1 MKVEAIRKPGTF
13 VVTRTELRPLGRFK
27 WKYSPGE
34 IKVYQRWMD
43 VHGSSRIVCLRI
55 WGFATGSCEGKRVYR
70 QQLHQ
75 LRRILNVDDSREV
88 SVAESWFDMGSYCQS
103 GKNEMTAFMAIK
115 PGDGIAF
122 CCTMTR
128 IDRTVARSKI
138 ANPGIWRRPDSI
150 LNAITQTRDPVILV
164 IPRLCATS
172 VVLRNTS
179 NYLTELLKSRYA
191 NTSPGDL
198 GDPPPLRNFS
208 HVAQH
213 F

>member
-88 SVAESWFDMGSYCQS
+88 SVAESWFDMGSYCHEWE
-103 GKNEMTAFMAIK
+103 KRDDCFYVMLKDPRPERITRFRAIK
-115 PGDGIAF
+115 PGDGIVF

-128 IDRTVARSKI
+128 IDRTVARSK
-138 ANPGIWRRPDSI
+138 ALI
-150 LNAITQTRDPVILV
+150 L
-164 IPRLCATS
+164 RLNNGGES
-172 VVLRNTS
+172 S
-179 NYLTELLKSRYA
+179 EGLTKA
-191 NTSPGDL
+191 
-198 GDPPPLRNFS
+198 
-208 HVAQH
+208 
-213 F
+213 